1 MGGRTIARNFSG
13 MTTEKQKE
21 YIGSMVTQNHVA
33 PMELKLLRMQMQLVA
48 ALEGRPWKEPD
59 DKELELY
66 VARKEVLN
74 LEARLAAFTAA
85 CLMQYYKKEEENN
98 NGQQR
103 IDGV

>member
-21 YIGSMVTQNHVA
+21 YIGSMVMQNNVA

-48 ALEGRPWKEPD
+48 ALEGRPWKQPD

-66 VARKEVLN
+66 AARKEIIN
-74 LEARLAAFTAA
+74 LEARLAAFAA
-85 CLMQYYKKEEENN
+85 AYIMQQHKEEDSD
-98 NGQQR
+98 GQQR